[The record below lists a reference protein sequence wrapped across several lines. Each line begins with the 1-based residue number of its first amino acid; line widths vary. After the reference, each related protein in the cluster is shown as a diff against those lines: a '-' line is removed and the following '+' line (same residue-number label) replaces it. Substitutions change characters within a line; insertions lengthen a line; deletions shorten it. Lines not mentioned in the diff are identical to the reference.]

1 MKVEHE
7 AELDRNEMSMFSW
20 MKDSKKNTEVGELL
34 GLEPV
39 SLSVKRTRYDGLNM
53 LNVKTMQT
61 VS

>member
-1 MKVEHE
+1 VKVEHE